1 MNENSISEEELK
13 SVQEDDEQLDK
24 DDNNDTFDEWI
35 LLENTVEL
43 DFSGVVEEDIF
54 DE

>member
-1 MNENSISEEELK
+1 MNENNISDEELK
-13 SVQEDDEQLDK
+13 SVQEVDEQVDK
-24 DDNNDTFDEWI
+24 DDNNTFDEWI

-43 DFSGVVEEDIF
+43 DLSGVVEEDIF

>member
-1 MNENSISEEELK
+1 MNENNISEEELK
-13 SVQEDDEQLDK
+13 SVQEVDEQVDK
-24 DDNNDTFDEWI
+24 DDNNTFDEWI

-43 DFSGVVEEDIF
+43 DLSGIVEEDIF